1 MGRLL
6 TLGRIAGI
14 YGVKGWVRVHSYTE
28 PREKI
33 LDYKPWIV
41 LAEHKQLPIE
51 LLDGH
56 RHGKAVVA
64 QLSGCTSPEQAAR
77 YVGAEIA
84 VLREHLPA
92 ATQEA
97 VLWADLEGMRVS
109 TTDGNDLGV
118 VDHLLETGANDV
130 LVVRSRE
137 RERLIPWLRDSVI
150 KRIDL
155 DERRLVVD
163 WDPDF

>member
-6 TLGRIAGI
+6 ILGRVSGI
-14 YGVKGWVRVHSYTE
+14 FGVKGWVRVHSYTE
-28 PREKI
+28 PRERI
-33 LDYKPWIV
+33 LDYKSWIL
-41 LAEHKQLPIE
+41 LADGERMPVE

-56 RHGKAVVA
+56 RHGKAIVA
-64 QLSGCTSPEQAAR
+64 LLPDSTAPEHAGR

-84 VLREHLPA
+84 VERERLPA
-92 ATQEA
+92 PTDESI
-97 VLWADLEGMRVS
+97 LWVDLEGMRVS

-130 LVVRSRE
+130 LVVKGRE

-155 DERRLVVD
+155 AEGRLVVD